1 MVSKVI
7 GLDLGT
13 TTLGIAYND
22 SLGFVHGIE
31 TFHFPKNQYI
41 VARKHV
47 HEIVER
53 YMIKEIAIGLPL
65 HLSGEMS
72 EMANN
77 VMRFIE
83 DLKKEDPSLDIH
95 TVDERLSSVTANNTI
110 STLGMNHQQ
119 RKDSVDR
126 IAACVILDT
135 YIRTKENQQNG
146 NQ

>member
-31 TFHFPKNQYI
+31 TFRFPKNQYI

-47 HEIVER
+47 HEIVEK

-77 VMRFIE
+77 VLRFKE
-83 DLKKEDPSLDIH
+83 DLLKERPNLIIN
-95 TVDERLSSVTANNTI
+95 TVDERLTSVSANKSI
-110 STLGMNHQQ
+110 SEQGMNHKQ

-126 IAACVILDT
+126 IAACIILDT
-135 YIRTKENQQNG
+135 YVRMKERK
-146 NQ
+146 